1 MSKYDIRFL
10 IDKSD
15 NCYQTL
21 TFHCFSSKLSQFAS
35 WKGINGQ
42 FHQYFTNSKENI
54 CECSKN
60 NSCTKIG
67 NIHLHCNCDHGDPVQ
82 RQDLIIIRKKV
93 KNRLPSFAK
102 FLILHIRQLE
112 LYNLV

>member
-1 MSKYDIRFL
+1 MSKYDIGFL

-42 FHQYFTNSKENI
+42 FHQYFTNPKENI

-93 KNRLPSFAK
+93 RK
-102 FLILHIRQLE
+102 
-112 LYNLV
+112 